1 MSTLNKI
8 YDVTAISQS
17 KDNSCWTAA
26 ASMLLSWKSGIPIS
40 ELDVSKQAG
49 PTFEN
54 AFNANNPLFGPDIG
68 NFAAA
73 LNLATE
79 APQSL
84 SARGYYD
91 LLVAHGPLWVG
102 TAIFSNTQVYRHI
115 RIVRGIDGD
124 GAADTTALLII
135 DPDGGRMYDESV
147 QQFETELE
155 TIALQDLG
163 PDGQGNLFPQ
173 IIRFP

>member
-1 MSTLNKI
+1 MSTLSKI
-8 YDVTAISQS
+8 YNVTPIDQS

-40 ELDVSKQAG
+40 ELDVAKQAG
-49 PTFEN
+49 PNFEY
-54 AFNANNPLFGPDIG
+54 AFNANNPLFGSEIG

-73 LNLATE
+73 LSLVTE
-79 APQSL
+79 APQNLTPS
-84 SARGYYD
+84 GYYD

-102 TAIFSNTQVYRHI
+102 TAIFSSTQVYRHI
-115 RIVRGIDGD
+115 RIIRGIDGD
-124 GAADTTALLII
+124 GGIGTTALLII
-135 DPDGGRMYDESV
+135 DPDGGRAYDESV
-147 QQFETELE
+147 QQFEKELE

-163 PDGQGNLFPQ
+163 PDGPGNLFPQ